1 MASVGQSRETWPS
14 SPPRNVSLAGD
25 AWLKWIVTR
34 LTVVALLA
42 LGAVTSHVTETTAR
56 VAGLLATTE
65 ATAESTSV
73 ATAALGAAARN
84 VSNTTALVALLATAD
99 TSTRG
104 TAVAV
109 SLGAFTR
116 DVANATATVAGL
128 LLGSYSALS
137 AYWKRKVS

>member
-1 MASVGQSRETWPS
+1 MSRLLAFVANPLTLGLG
-14 SPPRNVSLAGD
+14 RAVAGNVA
-25 AWLKWIVTR
+25 KFT
-34 LTVVALLA
+34 TVVALLA

-99 TSTRG
+99 TSTSTRD

-109 SLGAFTR
+109 SLGAFT
-116 DVANATATVAGL
+116 
-128 LLGSYSALS
+128 
-137 AYWKRKVS
+137 

>member
-42 LGAVTSHVTETTAR
+42 LGAVTSHVTESAAR

-65 ATAESTSV
+65 TTAESTSV
-73 ATAALGAAARN
+73 ATTALGAAACN
-84 VSNTTALVALLATAD
+84 VSNSTTLVTLLATA
-99 TSTRG
+99 SASA
-104 TAVAV
+104 TAVAAV
-109 SLGAFTR
+109 NLGAFTR
-116 DVANATATVAGL
+116 NVANATAAVAGL

-137 AYWKRKVS
+137 AY